1 MKESEIVITEQQI
14 HDIGR
19 RLQILRQK
27 ISDTYNNT
35 NQPEKFREVLV
46 NSYYRYLGMADI
58 LAALS
63 RNDLDD
69 FIKGNENFVDALT
82 KNAVEDIKS

>member
-27 ISDTYNNT
+27 ISDTYNNI
-35 NQPEKFREVLV
+35 NQPDKFREVLI
-46 NSYYRYLGMADI
+46 NSYYRCLGMADI

-63 RNDLDD
+63 RNNLDN
-69 FIKGNENFVDALT
+69 FIYDTELFVDGITEITA
-82 KNAVEDIKS
+82 EDFKS